1 MALKLFNTLSR
12 SIQDFTLL
20 DPAGKKVGMYC
31 CGPTVYDFA
40 HIGNWRTFVLGDL
53 VRRYLEFK
61 GHAVTHVMNITDV
74 EDKIIKRVREAK
86 TTLREFTGKYEA
98 AFFEDLKT
106 LNCLEPHHKPRATEH
121 IPEIISLIEK
131 LVARGIAY
139 QAADGSVYFSI
150 EKYRAAGGHYGR
162 LLKLNLDELRPGERA
177 GRIEAEQ
184 RRVKSDEYAKES
196 VADFALWKARAPED
210 GDVFWPSPWGEG
222 RPGWHIECSAM
233 SMKILGPGFDL
244 HLGGEDL
251 IFPHH
256 EDEIAQSEG
265 ATGRPFVRHWLH
277 GAFLLVEGRKMS
289 KSLGNFFTLR
299 DLLAKGFT
307 GREIRY
313 LLLTAHYRETFN
325 FTLAGLQGAR
335 TALARIDECLGKL
348 RELAGG
354 APASGTA
361 RSDSPAIAQHA
372 GPETGAPNDLAERF
386 TSALDDDL
394 NISAAWGAVFEWVRE
409 TNRQLADS
417 SLNSAA
423 AAAALAAW
431 NKIDSVLGVGTTS
444 ELEVPAELNA
454 LLEARQAARKAKDF
468 KRADAIRDEL
478 KAKGWVIED
487 TPKGPKLKRI

>member
-12 SIQDFTLL
+12 SIRDFTPL
-20 DPAGKKVGMYC
+20 DSGLPRQSAATAGGKNVGMYC

-40 HIGNWRTFVLGDL
+40 HIGNWRTFVFGDL

-61 GHAVTHVMNITDV
+61 GYAVTHVMNVTDV
-74 EDKIIKRVREAK
+74 EDKIIKRIRETK
-86 TTLREFTGKYEA
+86 TTLREFTGQYEA

-106 LNCLEPHHKPRATEH
+106 LNCREPHHKPHATEH
-121 IPEIISLIEK
+121 IADIIALIEK
-131 LVARGIAY
+131 LVSRGIAY

-150 EKYRAAGGHYGR
+150 EKYRGCGCTYGR
-162 LLKLNLDELRPGERA
+162 LLKLNFDELRAGE
-177 GRIEAEQ
+177 
-184 RRVKSDEYAKES
+184 RVKSDEYAKEA

-210 GDVFWPSPWGEG
+210 GDIFWPSPWGEG

-233 SMKILGPGFDL
+233 SMKILGPSFDL

-265 ATGRPFVRHWLH
+265 ATGRPFVKHWLH
-277 GAFLLVEGRKMS
+277 GAHLLVEGKKMS

-299 DLLAKGFT
+299 DLLAKGFS

-325 FTLAGLQGAR
+325 FTLEGLQGAR
-335 TALARIDECLGKL
+335 TALARIDECVTRL

-354 APASGTA
+354 TA
-361 RSDSPAIAQHA
+361 AVPD
-372 GPETGAPNDLAERF
+372 AELVTAF
-386 TSALDDDL
+386 SNALDNDL
-394 NISAAWGAVFEWVRE
+394 NISAAWGAVFEWVRKV
-409 TNRQLADS
+409 NRSLAE
-417 SLNSAA
+417 NAMMVAEAA
-423 AAAALAAW
+423 SALAAW
-431 NKIDSVLGVGTTS
+431 EKIDSVLGVGLVVES
-444 ELEVPAELNA
+444 EAPAELKA
-454 LLEARQAARKAKDF
+454 LIIERQLARHAKNF

-487 TPKGPKLKRI
+487 TPKGPKLKKI